1 MKMSTKFGASAH
13 EGRIRDLIDDEIKE
27 NVDDIIIDNFG
38 NLIAFKKGKLDN
50 EKVMISVPMDQICFI
65 VTHIEEP
72 TKYKFSMLNSV
83 NLDSLVNASVVF
95 ENGVK
100 GTILKEEGKSDKD
113 LGINK
118 LYIKTNEKDE
128 KRYEAIKLGKVCVL
142 DGKYMESN
150 YDIRGAALYPR
161 AGCSIVANV
170 IKSVSEVENDVY
182 FVFTAHGMLEARGA
196 VTAVHSI
203 NPTIGIGIG
212 ATPSND
218 KVKLGKGPVI
228 VCRDRG
234 TVSHQDFVF
243 SIEDIAKKANIPF
256 QKEVSKD
263 IYSDSMGILKAGCNC
278 KIVNISFPIN
288 SIYSNYEIVYKEDLA
303 LTEKLLIKYIE

>member
-1 MKMSTKFGASAH
+1 MSTEFGATAH
-13 EGRIRDLIDDEIKE
+13 EGRIRDLIADEIKE
-27 NVDDIIIDNFG
+27 NVDDITIDNLG
-38 NLIAFKKGKLDN
+38 NLIAFKKGKLDK
-50 EKVMISVPMDQICFI
+50 EKIMISVPMDQICFI

-72 TKYKFSMLNSV
+72 TKYKFSMLNTV

-100 GTILKEEGKSDKD
+100 GTILEEESRIDKNS
-113 LGINK
+113 GINK
-118 LYIKTNEKDE
+118 LYIKTSKEDE
-128 KRYEAIKLGKVCVL
+128 KRYGAIKLGKVCVL
-142 DGKYMESN
+142 DGEYMESN
-150 YDIRGAALYPR
+150 YDIRGVALYPR
-161 AGCSIVANV
+161 AGCSIIANV

-196 VTAVHSI
+196 VAAVHSI

-212 ATPSND
+212 AAPSND
-218 KVKLGKGPVI
+218 NVKLGKGPVI

-234 TVSHQDFVF
+234 TVSHRDFVS
-243 SIEDIAKKANIPF
+243 SIEDIAKKTNIPF
-256 QKEVSKD
+256 QKEVSKN

-288 SIYSNYEIVYKEDLA
+288 NMYSNCEIVYKEDLA
-303 LTEKLLIKYIE
+303 LTEKLLIEYIG